1 MLEHEQYEK
10 SEYVGGWCRI
20 SESKQSEE
28 VRDDGSSGNGNW
40 LHMGVVYQINK
51 YVEDNGSQA
60 SY

>member
-1 MLEHEQYEK
+1 MSNMRRVNMWVDGAGYQNPSRVK
-10 SEYVGGWCRI
+10 R
-20 SESKQSEE
+20 

-40 LHMGVVYQINK
+40 LYIGVVYQINK